1 MTAKP
6 PAAPTDGPPKP
17 ATDVNNA
24 NDATVVSDATV
35 PPDPARPPVALPV
48 SVPTPELT
56 RAVLAT
62 LGLLALIVLSLWVL
76 RPFLAPLIWA
86 SAIVVATWPLMLQVE
101 RALWQRRGLA
111 VAVMTVALLV
121 LLFVPLTMAVLTVLE
136 HAEQISGWLRQVG
149 RWRPSEPPAWLL
161 GLPWV
166 GARIGTLWHDV
177 VAGGPDPLVARVT
190 PYIGTIAGRVLR
202 EAGAFG
208 ITALEFVLTIAFSA
222 VLYAYGES
230 AADAV
235 RRFVRR
241 LAGDRGEAAA
251 LLAAAS
257 VRGVAMG
264 VVVTAL
270 VQSLLGGL
278 GLAATGV
285 PAAALLTVVMFL
297 LTVAQVG
304 PMPVLVP
311 AVIWLYWIDQPG
323 LGTALLVWTAFVG
336 TMDNFLRPW
345 LIRKGADMPLLLV
358 FCGVVG
364 GLLAFGLIGLFIGP
378 VVLVV
383 TWRLLEAWMSEH
395 SPGDRR

>member
-1 MTAKP
+1 MPDRPLP
-6 PAAPTDGPPKP
+6 PSDSDAAPHMAAP
-17 ATDVNNA
+17 APTQ
-24 NDATVVSDATV
+24 
-35 PPDPARPPVALPV
+35 PAQPV
-48 SVPTPELT
+48 SLPTPELT

-86 SAIVVATWPLMLQVE
+86 GAIVVATWPLMLTVQ
-101 RALWQRRGLA
+101 RALWQQRALA

-136 HAEQISGWLRQVG
+136 HAEQISGWIRQVG
-149 RWRPSEPPAWLL
+149 RWRPAEPPAWLL

-166 GARIGTLWHDV
+166 GSRIGTLWHEV
-177 VAGGPDPLVARVT
+177 VAGGADPLVSRVM

-208 ITALEFVLTIAFSA
+208 ITALEFVLTIVFAA

-230 AADAV
+230 AADGV

-278 GLAATGV
+278 GLAVAGV
-285 PAAALLTVVMFL
+285 PAAALLTVIMFL
-297 LTVAQVG
+297 LTIAQVG

-323 LGTALLVWTAFVG
+323 WGTALLVWTAFVG

-395 SPGDRR
+395 PPGA

>member
-17 ATDVNNA
+17 ATA
-24 NDATVVSDATV
+24 VSDPTV
-35 PPDPARPPVALPV
+35 PSDPARPPATLPV

-86 SAIVVATWPLMLQVE
+86 AAIVVATWPLMLQVE
-101 RALWQRRGLA
+101 RALWRRRGLA

-136 HAEQISGWLRQVG
+136 NAEQITGWLRQLG

-166 GARIGTLWHDV
+166 GARIGTLWNDV
-177 VAGGPDPLVARVT
+177 VAGGPDPLVARVA
-190 PYIGTIAGRVLR
+190 PYVGTIAGRVLR

-208 ITALEFVLTIAFSA
+208 ITALEFVLTIVFSA

-278 GLAATGV
+278 GLAAAGV